1 MMNKV
6 IGSKIFELRKNKGWS
21 QEQVAESLQI
31 SQSAYARIERGE
43 SNSWANHLVSI
54 SNLFEVSPEE
64 LIMQPQQINK
74 VKKSKGS
81 VIGQNHGTINNFPEG
96 ILENMLKRIELLE
109 QKL

>member
-1 MMNKV
+1 M
-6 IGSKIFELRKNKGWS
+6 
-21 QEQVAESLQI
+21 
-31 SQSAYARIERGE
+31 
-43 SNSWANHLVSI
+43 
-54 SNLFEVSPEE
+54 FEVSPEE